1 MNKKSSILP
10 LKLFLVSLLSYG
22 SLIENAFAL
31 PQGGNVT
38 GGEASINQIN
48 SNQLDINQ
56 VSDRAVIDW
65 NSFNVSTP
73 ETINFIQPS
82 NNSAILNRV
91 TGDTRSN
98 IAGSINA
105 NGQVMLVN
113 PNGIIFTKTANINV
127 GSLFATTLD
136 ITNTDFL
143 NNNLNFFSV
152 EGKAP
157 ATVENYGNIT
167 VEEAGIATFVAPGVV
182 NSGIITARLGKV
194 ILSSGERFTLDF
206 YGDGL
211 IAIELDPVTASQ
223 IVTADGTPITA
234 LVSNS
239 GEIYSD
245 GGLINISAATAS
257 ELINQTINMDGIL
270 FARSVRNENGHIIL
284 SGEGGDITVN
294 GKIDAS
300 GSNIGETGGFIEIIA
315 EDTLNVLET
324 AFLDGSGYEG
334 GGFVETSGS
343 YINILGLADT
353 SSINGETGTWLI
365 DPVNLTIGGVDD
377 GITGDPDFNTTAT
390 DGSAFLS
397 ETTLEAALL
406 NSNVTVTTAGGTGG
420 DGDITLDATIN
431 STSGNSLTLTA
442 RNFILNSSNTLE
454 IDGDLIFNL
463 NAVNTQT
470 NAPTSSIQNAIDSIG
485 TSVAPNSST
494 IRLGD
499 GTFSGATL
507 DINKNVTIEA
517 INPAMVTPD
526 MNGVINVIPTVSL
539 DGEDTRQVV
548 DVSSGVE
555 VNFNN
560 IGIID
565 GSADII
571 GGGISNRGTGTLNV
585 TNSTLSGNSTVRGGG
600 IYNSGTLNV
609 TNSTLS
615 DNGSSNISSSGGGI
629 YNSGSGTLNVTN
641 STLSGNYAS
650 NGGGISNRGS
660 GTLNV
665 TNSTLSDNSA
675 YRGGG
680 ISNSGTVSLTNSTL
694 SGNSANN
701 GGGIINLGTVSL
713 TNSTLS
719 GNSAG
724 NNGGGIFNFFG
735 TVSLTNSTLSGN
747 SAGNNGGG
755 IFNFFGTVSLTNSII
770 ANSLNGGDIVNSAT
784 INSSGIN
791 IVEDGSF
798 TGANILL

>member
-22 SLIENAFAL
+22 SLIENASAL
-31 PQGGNVT
+31 PQGGNIT
-38 GGEASINQIN
+38 AGEASINQIN

-167 VEEAGIATFVAPGVV
+167 VEEAGIAAFVAPGVV

-211 IAIELDPVTASQ
+211 IAIELDTVTASQ

-257 ELINQTINMDGIL
+257 ELINQTINMDGLLI
-270 FARSVRNENGHIIL
+270 ARSVRNENGNIIL
-284 SGEGGDITVN
+284 GGEGGDITVS
-294 GKIDAS
+294 GEIDAS
-300 GSNIGETGGFIEIIA
+300 GSNIGETGGYIEIIA

-324 AFLDGSGYEG
+324 AFLDASGYEG
-334 GGFVETSGS
+334 GGFIETSGS

-365 DPVNLTIGGVDD
+365 DPVNLTIGGVDN
-377 GITGDPDFNTTAT
+377 GITGGPDFNTTGAP
-390 DGSAFLS
+390 AFLS
-397 ETTLEAALL
+397 EATLEAALL
-406 NSNVTVTTAGGTGG
+406 NSNVIVTTAGGTGG

-442 RNFILNSSNTLE
+442 RDFILNFGNTFE

-485 TSVAPNSST
+485 TSTIPNSST
-494 IRLGD
+494 IRLG
-499 GTFSGATL
+499 
-507 DINKNVTIEA
+507 KW
-517 INPAMVTPD
+517 
-526 MNGVINVIPTVSL
+526 
-539 DGEDTRQVV
+539 
-548 DVSSGVE
+548 
-555 VNFNN
+555 
-560 IGIID
+560 
-565 GSADII
+565 
-571 GGGISNRGTGTLNV
+571 
-585 TNSTLSGNSTVRGGG
+585 
-600 IYNSGTLNV
+600 Y
-609 TNSTLS
+609 
-615 DNGSSNISSSGGGI
+615 
-629 YNSGSGTLNVTN
+629 
-641 STLSGNYAS
+641 
-650 NGGGISNRGS
+650 
-660 GTLNV
+660 
-665 TNSTLSDNSA
+665 
-675 YRGGG
+675 
-680 ISNSGTVSLTNSTL
+680 
-694 SGNSANN
+694 
-701 GGGIINLGTVSL
+701 
-713 TNSTLS
+713 
-719 GNSAG
+719 
-724 NNGGGIFNFFG
+724 IFRRHFKCK
-735 TVSLTNSTLSGN
+735 
-747 SAGNNGGG
+747 
-755 IFNFFGTVSLTNSII
+755 
-770 ANSLNGGDIVNSAT
+770 
-784 INSSGIN
+784 
-791 IVEDGSF
+791 
-798 TGANILL
+798 